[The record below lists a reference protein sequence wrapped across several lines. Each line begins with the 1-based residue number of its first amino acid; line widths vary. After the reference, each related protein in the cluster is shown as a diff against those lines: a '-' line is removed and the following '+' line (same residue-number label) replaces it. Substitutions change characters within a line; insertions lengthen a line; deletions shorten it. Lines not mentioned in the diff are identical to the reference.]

1 MAPLCVSV
9 LLCVF
14 VCVTSTDLSVQVLTL
29 PVVTLTVLAMNAF
42 ISGWVANA
50 LATQT
55 LP

>member
-1 MAPLCVSV
+1 MESLCLSI

-29 PVVTLTVLAMNAF
+29 PVVTLTVLAMYAF
-42 ISGWVANA
+42 ISGWVACA

-55 LP
+55 QP